1 MKKMLSRGAA
11 TAGILLAPLTPTALS
26 LVANAGGAAAQ
37 TADPAAAARVGFPT
51 KPGGWREDY
60 AYSLGIQAYVFGFPW
75 VYLPTIRWSWVTQPK
90 PLGGI
95 TPYAALN
102 HFFNVRIPRGRE
114 LPRWRGT
121 KQ

>member
-1 MKKMLSRGAA
+1 MKNILSRRAA
-11 TAGILLAPLTPTALS
+11 TAGILLGPLTPTALS
-26 LVANAGGAAAQ
+26 LVANGGAAVAQ
-37 TADPAAAARVGFPT
+37 AADPATAARADTPAKAGD
-51 KPGGWREDY
+51 WREDY
-60 AYSLGIQAYVFGFPW
+60 AYSLAIQAYIFGFPW